1 MKFVFFFLFL
11 SLSSAYAYRSQGVEN
26 IRNINKS
33 LKEAEALGLKIS
45 YREKTLKKELQK
57 LQTKKPGEFKARLEK
72 KLENSAD
79 YQSYIYEVRD
89 GLDKTEKAKQ
99 LAKLILYQKVKE
111 DWDILKTTILNNY
124 GASSFND
131 FSKKM
136 VEQLNSGTYVPAKQ
150 GFSYEVGSWGIA
162 LVLPS
167 LKTVRWKVQFSS
179 KYDGN
184 VLEEGAD
191 KIKIDDGS
199 SKPSLNFDDES
210 VDF

>member
-1 MKFVFFFLFL
+1 MKSILFILVF
-11 SLSSAYAYRSQGVEN
+11 SLSTAQAYRSQGVEN
-26 IRNINKS
+26 IRNMKQS
-33 LKEAEALGLKIS
+33 LKEAEELGLKIS
-45 YREKTLKKELQK
+45 NREKILKKDLQRLQK
-57 LQTKKPGEFKARLEK
+57 KKPEEFKVKLEG
-72 KLENSAD
+72 KLENSNE
-79 YQSYIYEVRD
+79 YQGYLYEVRD

-99 LAKLILYQKVKE
+99 LAKLVLYKKVQE

-124 GASSFND
+124 GASNFKD

-136 VEQLNSGTYVPAKQ
+136 VEQLNAGVYVPAKQ
-150 GFSYEVGSWGIA
+150 GFSYEVGNWGIA
-162 LVLPS
+162 MVLPS
-167 LKTVRWKVQFSS
+167 LQTVRWKVQFSS

-199 SKPSLNFDDES
+199 GKPSLNFQDES